1 MFKKL
6 ILTVFGVLLVAG
18 ALVGTKLEQ
27 FRAMGE
33 AGAKMVPPPQV
44 VTAAPARNDEWETTL
59 SATGSLVAVQGVTV
73 RAEVAGRIVRISF
86 ESGKAVEA
94 GQVLVEMDTSTEQA
108 QLQAAQAAAALA
120 RANLERAREL
130 FAKKNMSPAER
141 DAADAE
147 YKERTAQVATIQSTI
162 DKKTVR
168 APFSGRLGIRQVN
181 LGEVLAVGDPI
192 TTLQTLAPIYVDFSL
207 PQQWLGDLAPGNSV
221 RVTTDAV
228 AGEVYEGTISAVSPE
243 VDPVTRNVRTRATIA
258 NRDEKL
264 RAGMFANV
272 EVVLPSREKVLA
284 IPATAVLFAPYGDSV
299 FVIEEHEA
307 ESGGKKEQIVRQR
320 FVRLGTRRGD
330 FVAVVE
336 GLEAGEQVVSSG
348 VFKLSS
354 GMQVTIDNTYAPQ
367 AELAPRPGNI

>member
-94 GQVLVEMDTSTEQA
+94 GRVLVEMDTSTEKA

-120 RANLERAREL
+120 RANLERAKEL

-168 APFSGRLGIRQVN
+168 APFSGRLGLRQVN

-307 ESGGKKEQIVRQR
+307 ESGGKKEQTVRQR